1 MEFSEV
7 VRTRRMTRSFATT
20 TVSREILRNCVDL
33 ASRAPSAGKTQG
45 WNLLVLEG
53 DQTKKFWDA
62 TLPLERRSTF
72 AWPHLLDAPVIA
84 LPFADPD
91 AYAARYSQAD
101 KAHADLGEVGN
112 WPTPYWTIDASF
124 AVMTFLHATHD
135 AGLAALFFAVFGGAD
150 ELRLA
155 LGVPPNMQLLGA
167 IATGY
172 SGTDAQK
179 CASARR
185 PRRLPDEIIHWNQGS

>member
-7 VRTRRMTRSFATT
+7 VRTRRMTRSFAKTP
-20 TVSREILRNCVDL
+20 VPREILRNCVDL

-45 WNLLVLEG
+45 WSLLVLEG
-53 DQTKKFWDA
+53 DKTQQFWDA
-62 TLPLERRSTF
+62 TLPVKRRATF

-91 AYAARYSQAD
+91 AYATRYSQPD
-101 KAHADLGEVGN
+101 KAKSDLGEIGK
-112 WPTPYWTIDASF
+112 WPTPYWTIDTSF
-124 AVMTFLHATHD
+124 AIMTFLHATHD

-155 LGVPPNMQLLGA
+155 LGVPQSMQLLGA

-172 SGTDAQK
+172 AGPPSKKGV
-179 CASARR
+179 SATQ
-185 PRRLPDEIIHWNQGS
+185 PRRKPDEIIKWNQW

>member
-20 TVSREILRNCVDL
+20 PVSREILRNCVDL

-84 LPFADPD
+84 LPLTNHWYVDLPAVCHC
-91 AYAARYSQAD
+91 AGTAR
-101 KAHADLGEVGN
+101 KLN
-112 WPTPYWTIDASF
+112 P
-124 AVMTFLHATHD
+124 
-135 AGLAALFFAVFGGAD
+135 
-150 ELRLA
+150 ELS
-155 LGVPPNMQLLGA
+155 V
-167 IATGY
+167 
-172 SGTDAQK
+172 
-179 CASARR
+179 
-185 PRRLPDEIIHWNQGS
+185 